1 MPLTS
6 KTTLCRWVGLGTY
19 KVVFPLKAT
28 AFILVGYF
36 RRLRDVLWGL
46 SSLFSDLLNFEDPL
60 NIEAAEHFRSDQEA
74 FRTKV
79 RDWVVKYAKR

>member
-1 MPLTS
+1 M
-6 KTTLCRWVGLGTY
+6 
-19 KVVFPLKAT
+19 
-28 AFILVGYF
+28 
-36 RRLRDVLWGL
+36 LWGL

-60 NIEAAEHFRSDQEA
+60 NIEAADHFRSDQEG